1 MNTLN
6 PILATLLRIGGAL
19 AGIGGAYVVPD
30 ARLLEL
36 LAAAGQAGV
45 VEPEM
50 LRIGAFVV
58 GGIVGFVIASQI
70 VGLIGRPGRTPHG
83 TRSEAA
89 ESVPR
94 LRRHLVGDGQ
104 KRGSV
109 IPDYL
114 DPDPAPTKPVAVS
127 FAELGLE
134 HPHASEYPM
143 PAGHG
148 PEGGDDL
155 AFAETRDRPEHAG
168 SASDE
173 WDEPAPNLVSAVPGP
188 PPHVAE
194 SQISPARAEAAAQAR
209 LLAAQA
215 EQAAPVPIAEDPLA
229 SEEPDTAVPS
239 REDAD
244 PAVSVPMPDELG
256 LTWFDEDDV
265 PVAATGPLDEASPRY
280 DGERVRAERVPADR
294 AAEAVPASGGAPAP
308 EPAAPVEPAAAFV
321 PPRQVAETYA
331 PPPAVEPAQPRFSLS
346 SASESDWYD
355 GAGDEEE
362 DAEDD
367 GAGYGSLIDIGLG
380 KSHAPRGQQA
390 GQRGEAGLVPMGG
403 AIATI
408 PHGKPQDF
416 RLREALAELQRLDR
430 G

>member
-19 AGIGGAYVVPD
+19 AGIGGAYLVPD
-30 ARLLEL
+30 AKLLEL
-36 LAAAGQAGV
+36 LAAVGQAGV
-45 VEPEM
+45 VETEM
-50 LRIGAFVV
+50 LRIGAFAI

-127 FAELGLE
+127 FAELGLD

-148 PEGGDDL
+148 SEDGDDL
-155 AFAETRDRPEHAG
+155 DFAETRDRPEHAG

-173 WDEPAPNLVSAVPGP
+173 WDAPAPNLASAVPGP
-188 PPHVAE
+188 PPHAAG

-215 EQAAPVPIAEDPLA
+215 EREAPVPIAADPVA
-229 SEEPDTAVPS
+229 SEEPVSAVPS

-244 PAVSVPMPDELG
+244 PAPVSVSVPMPDELG
-256 LTWFDEDDV
+256 LTWFDEDDA
-265 PVAATGPLDEASPRY
+265 PAAATASLGEASPGY
-280 DGERVRAERVPADR
+280 DGEREC
-294 AAEAVPASGGAPAP
+294 AAEAGPASRGAPAP
-308 EPAAPVEPAAAFV
+308 ESAAPVEPAAAFV
-321 PPRQVAETYA
+321 PPRQVAEAYA

-403 AIATI
+403 AIATV